1 MKARLAKYRATGLAW
16 QAILQTNERVGT
28 VHKFAVRIPQPSLA
42 LGEKAAELKSQLA
55 TQMVCRHT
63 ETVLQAKV

>member
-28 VHKFAVRIPQPSLA
+28 VHKFAVRIPQPKPLV
-42 LGEKAAELKSQLA
+42 LGIGREG
-55 TQMVCRHT
+55 
-63 ETVLQAKV
+63 